1 MFKMRFALR
10 IALPLAAPFLL
21 CASGCHAVRAINN
34 RQCHD
39 VQPYM
44 SATSVPLLKIPSGLD
59 APDATNALRLPAL
72 NEPEPRRRGSK
83 EPCLDEPP
91 PYKVQQ
97 PARPPQA

>member
-1 MFKMRFALR
+1 MKIALR
-10 IALPLAAPFLL
+10 IALPLVAPLLL
-21 CASGCHAVRAINN
+21 CASGCHAVRAISNK
-34 RQCHD
+34 QCHD

-44 SATSVPLLKIPSGLD
+44 KSTSVPSLKIPSGLD
-59 APDATNALRLPAL
+59 PPDATNALRLPVL
-72 NEPEPRRRGSK
+72 NEPAPPRRGTK